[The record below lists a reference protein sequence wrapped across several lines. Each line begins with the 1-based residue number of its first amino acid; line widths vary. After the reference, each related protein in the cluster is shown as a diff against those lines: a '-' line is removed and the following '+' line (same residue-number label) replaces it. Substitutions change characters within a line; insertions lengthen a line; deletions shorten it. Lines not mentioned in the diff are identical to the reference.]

1 MAEDR
6 PLTYASCRRDGECKA
21 IQHER
26 YVMYILLS
34 PVVALGG
41 VWIGGGT
48 VGILLVIIVVV
59 LLLRR

>member
-1 MAEDR
+1 MQV
-6 PLTYASCRRDGECKA
+6 LN
-21 IQHER
+21 HER
-26 YVMYILLS
+26 YVMQFLLS
-34 PVVALGG
+34 PIVALGG